1 MKPKDTE
8 VVKLGERKEPIA
20 CLEKKSEKGNQVL
33 ILWKSD
39 DGKRIIKRIIDNLG
53 KYHFDEFVPGQ
64 AQAFADSILNI
75 SDAVMKI

>member
-1 MKPKDTE
+1 MNDCFDKDTE
-8 VVKLGERKEPIA
+8 VVKLGERKELIA

-53 KYHFDEFVPGQ
+53 FDEFVPGQ